1 MRVCFVM
8 KEDAKKRKKERVSK
22 IVEHTGNV
30 QPEGKGFEPDE
41 ELLGKN
47 YSLIVESVPSG
58 IVMTDHRGKI
68 LFVNSLVNRM
78 FGYEPGELVGKTV
91 EVLVPGRFRNI
102 HTEFR
107 YSYLASPSA
116 RPMGKGRELYALKK
130 DGTELA
136 VEIGLNPVQTKK
148 GMVVLSTIVD
158 ITERRVAER
167 LVREGDEKFRRVL
180 DNTSDAVLV
189 FDSSGRVETVN
200 RAGLDLFA
208 GDGGHINEI
217 WEILTPERRQ
227 SFTSLLDRVKEGA
240 SILDHETEMMT
251 RGGRRIP
258 VSISLVYMDQGGGRF
273 IETVRDISAR
283 ITMRNKIVELEKA
296 QIVGRMAEG
305 FAHHMG
311 TPLASMLLRVQM
323 LKDDIGDVPEYIEM
337 GEKLDS
343 IERQIL
349 YGQKV
354 IQRLLRFVSNPRSE
368 KAPQNLS
375 EILSESLEMMRPL
388 LRKHEITAETDM
400 DPDLVILSDPNLL
413 HLVFS
418 DAVMNAI
425 DAMREGGNLTITAKV
440 GDVPGF
446 AVVRI
451 ADTGTGIPR
460 EVIPFIFDPFFTT
473 KPTGVGTGLGLSVAK
488 RVIADHGGDVT
499 ISSKEGKGTTL
510 SIKLPIDTG
519 KGA

>member
-1 MRVCFVM
+1 MM
-8 KEDAKKRKKERVSK
+8 EEKDKKRETAPENRDS
-22 IVEHTGNV
+22 GNV
-30 QPEGKGFEPDE
+30 RSPGRETEPEGEFLER
-41 ELLGKN
+41 N

-58 IVMTDHRGKI
+58 IVMTDHRGHI

-78 FGYEPGELVGKTV
+78 FGYEHGELVGKTV
-91 EVLVPGRFRNI
+91 EALVPERFRTM

-116 RPMGKGRELYALKK
+116 RPMGKGRELNALRK
-130 DGTELA
+130 DGTEFA
-136 VEIGLNPVQTKK
+136 VEIGLNPVQTKT
-148 GMVVLSTIVD
+148 GVVVLSTIVD
-158 ITERRVAER
+158 ITERRLAER

-189 FDSSGRVETVN
+189 FDSSGKVETIN
-200 RAGLDLFA
+200 RAGLELFS
-208 GDGGHINEI
+208 GEGGQINEI
-217 WEILTPERRQ
+217 WEIITPERRQ
-227 SFTSLLDRVKEGA
+227 GFTILLQRVKEGA
-240 SILDHETEMMT
+240 SILDQETEMI
-251 RGGRRIP
+251 RKDGGRVP
-258 VSISLVYMDQGGGRF
+258 VSISLVYMEQGGGRF

-283 ITMRNKIVELEKA
+283 IAMRNKIVELEKA

-323 LKDDIGDVPEYIEM
+323 LKDDVEAVPEYGDM

-368 KAPQNLS
+368 KAPENLS
-375 EILSESLEMMRPL
+375 DILSESLEMMRPL
-388 LRKHEITAETDM
+388 LRKQGITAETDM
-400 DPDLVILSDPNLL
+400 VPDLVILSDPNLL

-418 DAVMNAI
+418 DAIMNAV
-425 DAMREGGNLTITAKV
+425 DAMPEGGKLTITAKG
-440 GDVPGF
+440 GDFPGF

-460 EVIPFIFDPFFTT
+460 EVIPFVFDPFFTT

-510 SIKLPIDTG
+510 SIKLPVYAG
-519 KGA
+519 KGE

>member
-1 MRVCFVM
+1 MNVRM
-8 KEDAKKRKKERVSK
+8 MEETDKKTETAPENRDG
-22 IVEHTGNV
+22 GNV
-30 QPEGKGFEPDE
+30 LSPGKETEPEGEFLER
-41 ELLGKN
+41 N

-58 IVMTDHRGKI
+58 IVMTDHRGHI

-91 EVLVPGRFRNI
+91 EALVPERFRTM

-116 RPMGKGRELYALKK
+116 RPMGKGRELNALRK
-130 DGTELA
+130 DGTEFA
-136 VEIGLNPVQTKK
+136 VEIGLNPVQTKT
-148 GMVVLSTIVD
+148 GVVVLSTIVD
-158 ITERRVAER
+158 ITERRLAER

-189 FDSSGRVETVN
+189 FDSSGRVESIN
-200 RAGLDLFA
+200 RAGLELFS
-208 GDGGHINEI
+208 GEGGQINEI
-217 WEILTPERRQ
+217 WEIITPERRQ
-227 SFTSLLDRVKEGA
+227 GFTILLQRVKEGV
-240 SILDHETEMMT
+240 SILDQETEMMS
-251 RGGRRIP
+251 RDGGRVP
-258 VSISLVYMDQGGGRF
+258 VSISLAYMEQGGGRF

-283 ITMRNKIVELEKA
+283 IAMRNKIVELEKA

-323 LKDDIGDVPEYIEM
+323 LKDDVEAVPEYGDM

-368 KAPQNLS
+368 KAPENLS

-388 LRKHEITAETDM
+388 LRKQGITAETDM
-400 DPDLVILSDPNLL
+400 DQNLVILSDPNLL

-418 DAVMNAI
+418 DAVMNAV
-425 DAMREGGNLTITAKV
+425 DAMPEGGKLTITAKG

-460 EVIPFIFDPFFTT
+460 EVIPFVFDPFFTT

-510 SIKLPIDTG
+510 SIKLPVYAG
-519 KGA
+519 KGE

>member
-1 MRVCFVM
+1 MNEDVKKKKKPASGIRERGD
-8 KEDAKKRKKERVSK
+8 KELPYDS
-22 IVEHTGNV
+22 
-30 QPEGKGFEPDE
+30 GFEPDG
-41 ELLGKN
+41 ELLEKN

-78 FGYEPGELVGKTV
+78 FGYEPGELVGKTI
-91 EVLVPGRFRNI
+91 EVLVPERFRTR

-116 RPMGKGRELYALKK
+116 RPMGKGRELYALRK
-130 DGTELA
+130 DCTEFP
-136 VEIGLNPVQTKK
+136 VEIGLNPVQTKT
-148 GMVVLSTIVD
+148 GAVVLSTIVD

-189 FDSSGRVETVN
+189 FDSSGSVETVN
-200 RAGLDLFA
+200 RAGLELFA
-208 GDGGHINEI
+208 ADGGHINEI

-227 SFTSLLDRVKEGA
+227 SFTALLERVKEGA
-240 SILDHETEMMT
+240 SILDHETEMMDK
-251 RGGRRIP
+251 GGRRIP

-323 LKDDIGDVPEYIEM
+323 LKDDIEDVPECIEM
-337 GEKLDS
+337 GEKLNS

-368 KAPQNLS
+368 KVPQNLS

-388 LRKHEITAETDM
+388 LRKQEITAETDM
-400 DPDLVILSDPNLL
+400 DPDLVIVSDPNLL

-425 DAMREGGNLTITAKV
+425 DAMPEGGKLTISAKDS
-440 GDVPGF
+440 DVPGF
-446 AVVRI
+446 AVVQI

-499 ISSKEGKGTTL
+499 IGSKEGKGTTL
-510 SIKLPIDTG
+510 SIKLPIHTG

>member
-1 MRVCFVM
+1 MSASV
-8 KEDAKKRKKERVSK
+8 KKVKKEPVSA
-22 IVEHTGNV
+22 IAG
-30 QPEGKGFEPDE
+30 QEGKAQPADGGTGTDE
-41 ELLGKN
+41 ELLEKN

-58 IVMTDHRGKI
+58 IVMTNHRGKI
-68 LFVNSLVNRM
+68 LFVNSLVNKM
-78 FGYEPGELVGKTV
+78 FGYEPGELVGETI
-91 EVLVPGRFRNI
+91 EVLVPERFRRI

-107 YSYLASPSA
+107 YSYQASPST
-116 RPMGKGRELYALKK
+116 RPMGRGRELFACRK
-130 DGTELA
+130 DGTEFP
-136 VEIGLNPVQTKK
+136 VEIGLNPVQTKT

-158 ITERRVAER
+158 ITDRKLVEK

-189 FDSSGRVETVN
+189 FDSSGRVETTN
-200 RAGLDLFA
+200 RAGLELFA
-208 GDGGHINEI
+208 GDGGQINEI
-217 WEILTPERRQ
+217 WEIITPERRQ
-227 SFTSLLDRVKEGA
+227 RFANLLERVREGA
-240 SILDHETEMMT
+240 AIVDHETEMLKKS
-251 RGGRRIP
+251 GGRVP
-258 VSISLVYMDQGGGRF
+258 VSISLVYMEQGGGRF

-283 ITMRNKIVELEKA
+283 IAMRNKIVELEKA

-323 LKDDIGDVPEYIEM
+323 LKDDMKEIPECGEI

-368 KAPQNLS
+368 KAPENLS
-375 EILSESLEMMRPL
+375 EILTESLDMVRPL
-388 LRKHEITAETDM
+388 LRKHGITAETDT
-400 DPDLVILSDPNLL
+400 DPGLVILSDPNLL

-418 DAVMNAI
+418 DAVMNAV
-425 DAMREGGNLTITAKV
+425 DAMPGGGKLTITAN
-440 GDVPGF
+440 GEEVPGF

-451 ADTGTGIPR
+451 EDTGTGIPR
-460 EVIPFIFDPFFTT
+460 EVIPFVFDPFFTT

-488 RVIADHGGDVT
+488 RVITDHGGEVS
-499 ISSKEGKGTTL
+499 IKSKEGKGTTL
-510 SIKLPIDTG
+510 LIKLPIHG
-519 KGA
+519 EKEL